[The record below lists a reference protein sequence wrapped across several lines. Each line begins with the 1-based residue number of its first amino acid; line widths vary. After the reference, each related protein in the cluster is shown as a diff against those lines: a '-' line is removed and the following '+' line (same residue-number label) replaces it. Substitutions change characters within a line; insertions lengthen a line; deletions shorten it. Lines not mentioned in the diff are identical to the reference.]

1 MENYKLAAK
10 PFIYDFTHQD
20 EGKKVTFGEKSSR
33 NAFNNGIDNLI
44 SII

>member
-20 EGKKVTFGEKSSR
+20 EGKKLLLEK
-33 NAFNNGIDNLI
+33 NLVEMHLI
-44 SII
+44 MVLIILLA